1 MRIKLAILENDQ
13 SYLNR
18 IVAAFNT
25 KYADKFEIYSFTDPT
40 IALSTLDP
48 SRIDVFVASDS
59 FDIDVS
65 TLPNRCGFA
74 YFVDSIDVDTVND
87 QRAIC
92 KFRKADLI
100 YKQILSIYSENMG
113 NAAGLKLEDDNAKLV
128 AFSSPCGGVG
138 TSSVAAA
145 FAVRLSKQG
154 KKTLYLNLEKY
165 GSSDVF
171 FSGEGQFDMSDIVFS
186 LKSKKVNL
194 AMKFESCVK
203 QDHTGVYFYSQAKFA
218 LDMMELGKEEISRLI
233 SELRLT
239 GIYDYIV
246 VDMDFSLSKDALDV
260 FQTMS
265 NIVMVGDGSDISN
278 MKIFRA
284 YNALAAL
291 EQNKDNSL
299 LNKLVLVYN
308 KFSNKTGKAIEG
320 IDINNIGGAPR
331 YEHATAEQVV
341 TQLANM
347 SMYDKIN

>member
-18 IVAAFNT
+18 IVSAFNT

-40 IALSTLDP
+40 IALGTLDS

-65 TLPNRCGFA
+65 ALPNRCGFA
-74 YFVDSIDVDTVND
+74 YFVNAVDVNAVNE

-92 KFRKADLI
+92 KFQKADLI
-100 YKQILSIYSENMG
+100 YKQILSIYSEKVG
-113 NAAGLKLEDDNAKLV
+113 GVAGLRSEDDCAKIV

-145 FAVRLSKQG
+145 FAVRLAKQG
-154 KKTLYLNLEKY
+154 KKALYLNIERY

-171 FSGEGQFDMSDIVFS
+171 FSGEGQFDMSDIIFS
-186 LKSKKVNL
+186 LKSKKTNL

-203 QDHTGVYFYSQAKFA
+203 QDHTGAYFYSQAKYA
-218 LDMMELGKEEISRLI
+218 LDMMELGKEEITRLI

-239 GIYDYIV
+239 GAYDYIV
-246 VDMDFSLSKDALDV
+246 VDMDFSLSKDTLDV
-260 FQTMS
+260 FRTMS

-284 YNALAAL
+284 YNALNAL

-299 LNKLVLVYN
+299 LNKLMLVYN

-320 IDINNIGGAPR
+320 IEINNIGGAPR
-331 YEHATAEQVV
+331 YEHATTEQVI

-347 SMYDKIN
+347 SMYDKIS